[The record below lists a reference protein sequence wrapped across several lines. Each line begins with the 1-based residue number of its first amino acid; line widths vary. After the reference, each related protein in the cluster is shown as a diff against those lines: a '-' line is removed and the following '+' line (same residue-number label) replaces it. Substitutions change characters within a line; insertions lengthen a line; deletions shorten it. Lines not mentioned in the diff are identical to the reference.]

1 MIPINMG
8 RDGGFGGYGGEPTAG
23 DDATQGAAGGFG
35 PPGGVP
41 PLGGPMV
48 PGSGSDVDTTLPL
61 ILSIASTL
69 LCCDPILGLPAIV
82 LAIQARNAANMGAV
96 DLARK
101 RARTALV
108 LAIAS
113 SGAGLILEL
122 IETLRY
128 WGTLGVH

>member
-1 MIPINMG
+1 MG
-8 RDGGFGGYGGEPTAG
+8 RDGGFGGYGGAPTAG
-23 DDATQGAAGGFG
+23 DDTTVEATGGFG

-48 PGSGSDVDTTLPL
+48 PGSGTEVDTTLPL
-61 ILSIASTL
+61 VLSIASTV

-96 DLARK
+96 DVARK

-113 SGAGLILEL
+113 SAAGLILEL
-122 IETLRY
+122 IETLHY